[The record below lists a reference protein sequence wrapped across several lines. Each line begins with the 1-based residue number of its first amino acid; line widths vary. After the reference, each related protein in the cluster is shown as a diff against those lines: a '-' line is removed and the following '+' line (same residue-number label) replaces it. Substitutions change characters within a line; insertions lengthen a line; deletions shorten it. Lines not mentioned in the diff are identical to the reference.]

1 MAFWWV
7 NHKQTRD
14 HEVRGGYLWSPMRN
28 ANGVINQTYENMTRA
43 RAGDVVF
50 SYANGR
56 IGAIGQ
62 ITEAAVACPK
72 PDEFGSVGDYWA
84 NEGWMVGVYFTPAP
98 SPLHPKAHIEAIAPM
113 LPSRYSPI
121 QSNGNGNQG
130 SYLAGISDA
139 LGHLLLALMDVDVV
153 PGAHVSVMHIRDAEN
168 DDVLDDIHAIEAD
181 ASIPETQR
189 LQLAKARIGQ
199 GLFRKRVML
208 LGQHCRVT
216 GVADSRL
223 LIASHIKPWKDA
235 SNAERI
241 NGYNGIMLSPHVDA
255 LFDEKLMTF
264 EDDGRIH
271 VHSSLPQEVLR
282 RWSID
287 PSHRVEAFQ
296 PEHAAFLKHHRAA
309 FSAKAA

>member
-28 ANGVINQTYENMTRA
+28 ANGAINQTYENMTRV
-43 RAGDVVF
+43 RLGDVVF

-62 ITEAAVACPK
+62 VTEAAVACPK
-72 PDEFGSVGDYWA
+72 PDAFGTVGDYWA
-84 NEGWMVGVYFTPAP
+84 NEGWMVGVYFAPANK
-98 SPLHPKAHIEAIAPM
+98 PLQPKAHIDSIAPM
-113 LPSRYSPI
+113 LPARHSPI
-121 QSNGNGNQG
+121 QTNGNGNQG
-130 SYLAGISDA
+130 CYLARISDA
-139 LGHLLLALMDVDVV
+139 LGHLLLALMDVEEV
-153 PGAHVSVMHIRDAEN
+153 PGVHASAVYVRDAE
-168 DDVLDDIHAIEAD
+168 DDHVLEDIHSIEAD

-199 GLFRKRVML
+199 GLFRKRVLL

-216 GVADSRL
+216 GVDDSRL

-255 LFDEKLMTF
+255 LFDGKLMTF

-271 VHSSLPQEVLR
+271 VHSSLPKSVLQ

-287 PSHRVEAFQ
+287 PSLRVEAFQ
-296 PEHAAFLKHHRAA
+296 AEHAEFLKHHRAA
-309 FSAKAA
+309 FAAKAA